1 MTEST
6 SPPVDARH
14 GNPGVPSVRRRRL
27 LYGAVAGT
35 AALAGLGLSWWRS
48 QTDASPSPDAAALW
62 NLSFDTL
69 GPAALTM
76 RSLAGR
82 PLLINFWATW
92 CPPCVEELPLLNRFY
107 EEHRHNGWQVL
118 GLAVDQPAAVE
129 AFLRRAPV
137 GFQVAMAGMPGIEL
151 SKTLGNVGGGLPFT
165 AIFGS
170 DGQVLHRKMGRVTA
184 LDLQQWSQLK

>member
-1 MTEST
+1 
-6 SPPVDARH
+6 
-14 GNPGVPSVRRRRL
+14 
-27 LYGAVAGT
+27 
-35 AALAGLGLSWWRS
+35 
-48 QTDASPSPDAAALW
+48 
-62 NLSFDTL
+62 
-69 GPAALTM
+69 M
-76 RSLAGR
+76 RSMAGG

-107 EEHRHNGWQVL
+107 EEHRRNGWQVL

-137 GFQVAMAGMPGIEL
+137 AFTVAMAGMSGIEL
-151 SKTLGNVGGGLPFT
+151 SKTLGNIGGGLPFT

-170 DGQVLHRKMGRVTA
+170 GGQVLHRKMGRVTA

>member
-6 SPPVDARH
+6 SPPVGTGRV
-14 GNPGVPSVRRRRL
+14 NPGALPVRRRNL

-35 AALAGLGLSWWRS
+35 AALAGLGLSWWRNRS
-48 QTDASPSPDAAALW
+48 GASTPLDTSALW
-62 NLSFDTL
+62 NRSFDTL
-69 GPAALTM
+69 GPAPLAM

-107 EEHRHNGWQVL
+107 EEHRRNGWQVL
-118 GLAVDQPAAVE
+118 GLAVDQKAAVE

-137 GFQVAMAGMPGIEL
+137 GFMVAMAGMPGIEL
-151 SKTLGNVGGGLPFT
+151 SKTLGNIGGGLPFT

>member
-1 MTEST
+1 MTDST
-6 SPPVDARH
+6 SPPVNTRWV
-14 GNPGVPSVRRRRL
+14 GPGVPSVRRRRL
-27 LYGAVAGT
+27 IYGAVAG
-35 AALAGLGLSWWRS
+35 AAVLAGLGLSWWRN
-48 QTDASPSPDAAALW
+48 QTDARPSPDASALW

-69 GPAALTM
+69 GPTALTM

-137 GFQVAMAGMPGIEL
+137 GFKVAMAGMSGIEL